1 VNGYRCEDTRQ
12 NLFWT
17 NTPEKI
23 VYFSA
28 AIGIVHD
35 IPSNVQEFFGDGPV
49 KQAIGHS
56 DDI

>member
-1 VNGYRCEDTRQ
+1 MAIDVRTRAKIFFGQ
-12 NLFWT
+12 ILQK
-17 NTPEKI
+17 KI